1 MWRWAVI
8 TVCAALAVV
17 ATASFGG
24 SDARATI
31 SGSGMCWVPD
41 WEFPIPCDDIDED

>member
-1 MWRWAVI
+1 MFSI
-8 TVCAALAVV
+8 TALVVV
-17 ATASFGG
+17 AMTSAGG
-24 SDARATI
+24 SDAQATI